1 MATDIQILNEFS
13 EKLSYVKNNLTVLKA
28 SVISQT
34 DVSNQALAQE
44 MINRCAEMLND
55 TTKLQEIEA
64 KYRNAS
70 QVWLY

>member
-13 EKLSYVKNNLTVLKA
+13 DKLSYVKNNLTVLKA

-44 MINRCAEMLND
+44 MLNRCTEMLFD
-55 TTKLQEIEA
+55 TIKLQEIEA